1 MDKKLN
7 IKIKRCIEKILSL
20 RVKKD
25 SEENIKIK
33 LVIPL
38 LQCLGHDLGHLEF
51 EYGSKPIDIFIK
63 DLPLDSRVFIETK
76 GYGKKPTK
84 YILKQIRSYAREVG
98 ALLAILLNESVIRFY
113 VNEFTRIPI
122 YEINWE
128 NLLDERNLKAL
139 ISLLSRDCLVSGKTR
154 KFIKSEVTKR
164 IKTSK
169 KMEQEYRYL
178 QKILTYLERSLK
190 PDDIIP
196 LKIRTPKGVFH
207 EADSEYCLIEK
218 IDEKRFRY
226 RFEDTDKEVGDFA
239 GWSFDDLI
247 ILVEKINNE
256 EIRITIEDCKSGY
269 CNSLL
274 LDNKLIFDCIGGAKN
289 RLKGQRWQGKIS
301 AFV

>member
-1 MDKKLN
+1 MN
-7 IKIKRCIEKILSL
+7 TKIKRCIEKILSL

-33 LVIPL
+33 MVVPL
-38 LQCLGHDLGHLEF
+38 LQCLGHDLVHLEF

-63 DLPLDSRVFIETK
+63 NLPLDNRVFIETK
-76 GYGKKPTK
+76 GYGKKPTE

-98 ALLAILLNESVIRFY
+98 ALLSILINESAIRFY

-128 NLLDERNLKAL
+128 NLLDERNLKVL

-164 IKTSK
+164 IKTAK
-169 KMEQEYRYL
+169 KTKQEYRYF
-178 QKILTYLERSLK
+178 QKILMYLERSLK
-190 PDDIIP
+190 PDDVIP
-196 LKIRTPKGVFH
+196 LKIKTPKGAIH
-207 EADSEYCLIEK
+207 EANSEYCLIER

-226 RFEDTDKEVGDFA
+226 RFEDTDKEVGDFE

-247 ILVEKINNE
+247 ILVEKINNK
-256 EIRITIEDCKSGY
+256 EIRITIEDCKSRY
-269 CNSLL
+269 YNSLL
-274 LDNKLIFDCIGGAKN
+274 LDNKIILARIGGPKN